1 MPNQTSKN
9 NDMNSNHIYLPQ
21 TMHKNISNSFE
32 IIGDKKLGSGG
43 QGSVYLAH
51 SPFYSYCAVKTHELG
66 KDNPLKIPEIT

>member
-32 IIGDKKLGSGG
+32 IIGNKLGSGG
-43 QGSVYLAH
+43 QGNVYLAH

-66 KDNPLKIPEIT
+66 KHNSQEIRKMT